1 MRTTIKLD
9 PDVAAAIEQL
19 RRDEALGVSEA
30 LNRIARAGLV
40 GSARRRPFRQRSV
53 DMGDFLVDVSNV
65 AEALD
70 ILEGPV
76 RR

>member
-1 MRTTIKLD
+1 MSALQRFETL
-9 PDVAAAIEQL
+9 QL

-40 GSARRRPFRQRSV
+40 GGARRRPFRQRSV
-53 DMGDFLVDVSNV
+53 DMGDFL
-65 AEALD
+65 
-70 ILEGPV
+70 EGPM

>member
-40 GSARRRPFRQRSV
+40 GGARRRQFRQRSV
-53 DMGDFLVDVSNV
+53 DMGDFLVDVSNA

-70 ILEGPV
+70 ILEGPM

>member
-1 MRTTIKLD
+1 M
-9 PDVAAAIEQL
+9 
-19 RRDEALGVSEA
+19 SEA

-40 GSARRRPFRQRSV
+40 ATGRRPRFRQRTF
-53 DMGDFLVDVSNV
+53 DMGEFLVDVSNV

-70 ILEGPV
+70 IIEGPM

>member
-1 MRTTIKLD
+1 MSALQRFETL
-9 PDVAAAIEQL
+9 QL

-40 GSARRRPFRQRSV
+40 GGARRRPFRQRSV
-53 DMGDFLVDVSNV
+53 EGDFL
-65 AEALD
+65 
-70 ILEGPV
+70 EGPM